1 MGTGSVGRPSSNVL
15 VANNMSLTYQN
26 AGVDIDAGERLVDR
40 IKPMVRRTVTPGV
53 MSEVGLFGGLF
64 DARFEGYEHPVIVAS
79 TDGVGTKLKVAFLAD
94 SHTTIG
100 TCLVNHCVNDI
111 LACGAKPLFF
121 LDYFATG
128 KLSVDVAADVVSGL
142 AAGCEENGCALLGG
156 ETAEMPS
163 MYANGEYDL
172 AGTIVGVVE
181 KSHILNGSRV
191 GIGNVLIGLPSNGLH
206 TNGYS
211 LARAALF
218 PRYSVHDYIDELGT
232 TLSQALLATHKS
244 YYRPLWPVLES
255 GRINALAHITGGGL
269 VGNTSRV
276 LGPNMALRIAWGSWS
291 IPPIFE
297 LIQKAG
303 GIEDEEMRRAFNLGV
318 GMVAI
323 VDAAAAPGVLDDL
336 RDHGAFVVGEVV
348 AAGA

>member
-1 MGTGSVGRPSSNVL
+1 
-15 VANNMSLTYQN
+15 MSLTYQS

-40 IKPMVRRTVTPGV
+40 IKPMVRRTMTPGV

-64 DARFEGYEHPVIVAS
+64 DARFDGFTHPVLVAS
-79 TDGVGTKLKVAFLAD
+79 TDGVGTKLKVAFMANKHD
-94 SHTTIG
+94 TIG

-128 KLSVDVAADVVSGL
+128 TLSVDVAADVVSGL
-142 AAGCEENGCALLGG
+142 AAGCEHNGCALLGG

-163 MYANGEYDL
+163 MYADGEYDV

-181 KSHILNGSRV
+181 KSNILNGSRV
-191 GIGNVLIGLPSNGLH
+191 RVGDVLIGLPSNGLH

-218 PRYSVHDYIDELGT
+218 PRYRVDEYIDDLGT
-232 TLSQALLATHKS
+232 TIGEALLAIHRS
-244 YYRPLWPVLES
+244 YYRVLWPLIHEPS
-255 GRINALAHITGGGL
+255 IHALAHITGGGL

-276 LGPNMALRIAWGSWS
+276 LSKDMALSIRWGTWNV
-291 IPPIFE
+291 PPIFD
-297 LIQKAG
+297 LIKRAG
-303 GIEDEEMRRAFNLGV
+303 GIDDSEMRRAFNLGV

-323 VDAAAAPGVLDDL
+323 VDASSADATLDAL
-336 RDHGAFVVGEVV
+336 RQEGAFIVGEVV
-348 AAGA
+348 RNDAV